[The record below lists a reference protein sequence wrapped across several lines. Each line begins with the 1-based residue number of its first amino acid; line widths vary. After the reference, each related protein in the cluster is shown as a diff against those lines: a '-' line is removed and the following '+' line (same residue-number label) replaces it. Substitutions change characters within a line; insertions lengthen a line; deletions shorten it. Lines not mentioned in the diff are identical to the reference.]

1 MASKKRPLAVALHG
15 MDSRAAKTMTLFL
28 HGPCGDA
35 AVVVN
40 ADEAEVDI
48 IDGDAPISKSLIE
61 KHFQEHVLRPVIILS
76 LRDAAQEGVLHVKKP
91 VNTENM
97 IKVLEQAKKLIGKVS
112 VRTVES
118 VKPVTPRVAEQD
130 MLELLNYALMPSQ
143 EPLARQNEI
152 ASQPVKAPVDD
163 KNQPNNAP
171 KQKKPM
177 LPAQS
182 ETQIAYV
189 EDPLQHVDDWFESGL

>member
-1 MASKKRPLAVALHG
+1 MASKKSPLRVALYG
-15 MDSRAAKTMTLFL
+15 MDSRAAKILTLFL

-40 ADEAEVDI
+40 TDEADVDI

-61 KHFQEHVLRPVIILS
+61 KHFQEHALRPVIILS
-76 LRDAAQEGVLHVKKP
+76 LWDVVQEGVLHVKKP

-97 IKVLEQAKKLIGKVS
+97 IKVLEQAKKLIGKVPK
-112 VRTVES
+112 RTVEITNPS
-118 VKPVTPRVAEQD
+118 TPQVAEQD

-143 EPLARQNEI
+143 EALAKQNEI
-152 ASQPVKAPVDD
+152 ESQTVKKPIND
-163 KNQPNNAP
+163 KDEHGSTA

>member
-1 MASKKRPLAVALHG
+1 MASKKRPLAVVLHG
-15 MDSRAAKTMTLFL
+15 MDSRATKTMTLFL

-61 KHFQEHVLRPVIILS
+61 KHFQEHALRPVIILS
-76 LRDAAQEGVLHVKKP
+76 LRDVVQEGVLHVKKP

-112 VRTVES
+112 KRTVGITRPS
-118 VKPVTPRVAEQD
+118 ASQVVEQD
-130 MLELLNYALMPSQ
+130 VLDLLNYALMPSQ
-143 EPLARQNEI
+143 EALAKQNEI
-152 ASQPVKAPVDD
+152 ESQAVKTPVDD
-163 KNQPNNAP
+163 KNEPSDSP